1 MRCAKRIIIL
11 LICVILSLSGC
22 KTQSN
27 PLPTDERNNSTTT
40 IGTLDSFSFSFTWN
54 TYGVSSYDSTT
65 GRLVKT
71 SDATN
76 PEDYITTYYLTD
88 AEKQKIY
95 DLIAGLDIAS
105 YPDSYDPQ
113 NGTVHTEPSIT
124 LILSVKTDTMEKTVT
139 AANIADIYEAENAE
153 GQRFL
158 QVCKEIINILTAT
171 EEWQALPEY
180 EHLYC

>member
-1 MRCAKRIIIL
+1 MKRLFILISLFFVCASVGLTGCQDASGYTDIS
-11 LICVILSLSGC
+11 SL
-22 KTQSN
+22 N
-27 PLPTDERNNSTTT
+27 
-40 IGTLDSFSFSFTWN
+40 SFSFSLTWSV
-54 TYGVSSYDSTT
+54 YGISSYDSTT
-65 GRLVKT
+65 GRLVKVKT

-88 AEKQKIY
+88 EEKQTIY
-95 DLIAGLDIAS
+95 DLIAGLDITS

-113 NGTVHTEPSIT
+113 NGAVHTEPSIS

-139 AANIADIYEAENAE
+139 TANIADIYGADSSE

-158 QVCKEIINILTAT
+158 QVCQELLQILTAT

-180 EHLYC
+180 DYFYY

>member
-1 MRCAKRIIIL
+1 MKRLFILISLLFVCASVGL
-11 LICVILSLSGC
+11 TGCQDASGY
-22 KTQSN
+22 
-27 PLPTDERNNSTTT
+27 TD
-40 IGTLDSFSFSFTWN
+40 IGSLDSFSFSFTWN

-88 AEKQKIY
+88 EEKQTIY
-95 DLIAGLDIAS
+95 DLIASLDITS
-105 YPDSYDPQ
+105 YPDNYDPQ

-124 LILSVKTDTMEKTVT
+124 LILSVKTNTVEKTIT
-139 AANIADIYEAENAE
+139 AANIADIYEAESPE
-153 GQRFL
+153 GQCFL

>member
-1 MRCAKRIIIL
+1 MKRLFILISLLFVCASVGLTGCQDASGYTDIG
-11 LICVILSLSGC
+11 SL
-22 KTQSN
+22 N
-27 PLPTDERNNSTTT
+27 
-40 IGTLDSFSFSFTWN
+40 SFSFSFTWN

-88 AEKQKIY
+88 EEKQTIY
-95 DLIAGLDIAS
+95 DLIAGLDITS

-113 NGTVHTEPSIT
+113 NGTVLTEPSIT
-124 LILSVKTDTMEKTVT
+124 LILSVKTNTIEKTIT
-139 AANIADIYEAENAE
+139 AANIADIYEAESPE

>member
-1 MRCAKRIIIL
+1 MKRLFILISLFFVCASVGL
-11 LICVILSLSGC
+11 TGCQDASGY
-22 KTQSN
+22 
-27 PLPTDERNNSTTT
+27 TD
-40 IGTLDSFSFSFTWN
+40 IGSLDSFSFSFTWSV
-54 TYGVSSYDSTT
+54 YGISSYDSTT
-65 GRLVKT
+65 GRLVKVKT

-113 NGTVHTEPSIT
+113 NGAVHTEPSIS

-139 AANIADIYEAENAE
+139 TANIADIYGADSSE

-158 QVCKEIINILTAT
+158 QVCRELLQILTAT

-180 EHLYC
+180 DYFYY